1 MQSTESSGPGDHFLF
16 EANSMS
22 LPELTESD
30 VWADVHDSGCAVS
43 GEGDSSENMDDGGV
57 DLFGN
62 MDGEFV
68 EDMDHMSNGEIV
80 EHVESSSSEHIAPSS
95 SENVESSSFE
105 HVESSSF
112 EHVESSSFEH
122 VESSSPEH
130 VESSSPEYVESSS
143 SEYIESST
151 LSCPSTSSYA
161 STLMSRQNYKGV
173 TSTGIAKK
181 HKKQITT
188 IEIEMQRTSIDD
200 MKYLTHLGIKYNTE
214 GEIVQM
220 YEAGVGKIHRVY
232 DPDEL
237 YFDKRTTITRTLTPS
252 ELIASKNEFKRMQ
265 KNRDDATKH
274 RGAISA
280 KMAMLYAQIAEL
292 KDENQKLR
300 ASTGMAM

>member
-1 MQSTESSGPGDHFLF
+1 MSPTELR
-16 EANSMS
+16 
-22 LPELTESD
+22 ESQ
-30 VWADVHDSGCAVS
+30 VWADVHGSEHAVS
-43 GEGDSSENMDDGGV
+43 GGGDSFENMDDGGV

-62 MDGEFV
+62 MDSEFV
-68 EDMDHMSNGEIV
+68 EDMDHTSNGEMVGDV
-80 EHVESSSSEHIAPSS
+80 ESSYSEHVGSSSSEHVESSYSGHVESSSS
-95 SENVESSSFE
+95 
-105 HVESSSF
+105 
-112 EHVESSSFEH
+112 EH

-130 VESSSPEYVESSS
+130 VESPSLEHVESPSPEYVESSS
-143 SEYIESST
+143 PEHVESSSSEYESST
-151 LSCPSTSSYA
+151 LEHIQSSSLSCPSTSSYA

-188 IEIEMQRTSIDD
+188 IEIDMQRTSIDD
-200 MKYLTHLGIKYNTE
+200 MKHLTNLSVKYNTE
-214 GEIVQM
+214 GDIVQM

-280 KMAMLYAQIAEL
+280 KMAMLYAKIAEL
-292 KDENQKLR
+292 EDIRQKYQVL
-300 ASTGMAM
+300 TGLSM